1 MATKQKGVKRKSKRD
16 TGVVKDIHK
25 FVKDNKLISKGLALL
40 PIPGATY
47 AAGAANLLGYGK
59 KKKRIPRRGPPLGV
73 KSTKTR
79 RVAVTVPVASR
90 LAGTHVV
97 QHGAGFFSD
106 LGGGIGNVFGG
117 LGGGIGSIARGMFGG
132 GSSRNVIRTTL

>member
-1 MATKQKGVKRKSKRD
+1 MATKRTGVKRKSQRG

-59 KKKRIPRRGPPLGV
+59 KKKR